1 MSAKKAREL
10 TKRKSILETAGLPG
24 KLADCSSKDPSE
36 SELFIVE
43 GDSAAGPAKQAR
55 ESRTQAILPIRGKI
69 INVQKVTENR
79 ALQNEEISSLIKA
92 IGTGINAEYKGEE
105 SRYDKIIFLTDA
117 DVDGA
122 HIRTLL
128 LTFFFKFMPGLIKEG
143 KVWIAEPPLYRAK
156 STGGV
161 NYLKDDDALEKFKKE
176 NKNKK
181 FIISRFKGLGEMN
194 AGELWDTAM
203 NPESRTLIKVN
214 IADGKA
220 AEAKAADMFEVLMGT
235 DVSRR
240 KTFIE
245 QNAKDVRFLDV

>member
-1 MSAKKAREL
+1 
-10 TKRKSILETAGLPG
+10 
-24 KLADCSSKDPSE
+24 
-36 SELFIVE
+36 
-43 GDSAAGPAKQAR
+43 
-55 ESRTQAILPIRGKI
+55 
-69 INVQKVTENR
+69 
-79 ALQNEEISSLIKA
+79 
-92 IGTGINAEYKGEE
+92 
-105 SRYDKIIFLTDA
+105 
-117 DVDGA
+117 
-122 HIRTLL
+122 
-128 LTFFFKFMPGLIKEG
+128 MPGLIKEG

-156 STGGV
+156 SSGGV
-161 NYLKDDDALEKFKKE
+161 SYLKDDDELEKFKKE

-181 FIISRFKGLGEMN
+181 LIISRFKGLGEMN

-203 NPESRTLIKVN
+203 NPESRTLIRVN